1 MTVGHTW
8 FRLNFIFREPRS
20 SMEPEEATDE
30 VVSSPTGWWRRQT
43 YSHYSY
49 YLDDDGMIQKIFDDN
64 NTEELADQVQ
74 QPARTSEDPPA
85 EGCPQANQSQPASHS
100 SEGETAW
107 HFSQAPYDLDA
118 PLPETA
124 IPRLLGTIYVHRN
137 VNDGGYQ
144 VWVWYKRD
152 GNGLAWQPVDLKNEQ
167 IAHPKIADQSLKLTS
182 TGKPSWIL
190 NSTATTY
197 RSRTLRRSRSRSA
210 APSTFGT
217 RCHVHDRSDPPF
229 IEYETAALVFQQIP
243 VENKA
248 RENDEKTNGNLVD
261 SDIDNWS
268 LEKTIP
274 VACPEPSNQNIQP
287 TVQSWINYLKASW
300 GHFTSFG
307 ELNAGTLSHLL
318 FLIRLFRKIWSLFHA
333 QPLIITVGH
342 LAFTVGVFISVRN
355 YTSQLQGPGFS

>member
-1 MTVGHTW
+1 
-8 FRLNFIFREPRS
+8 
-20 SMEPEEATDE
+20 MEIPEE
-30 VVSSPTGWWRRQT
+30 VHP
-43 YSHYSY
+43 
-49 YLDDDGMIQKIFDDN
+49 
-64 NTEELADQVQ
+64 
-74 QPARTSEDPPA
+74 
-85 EGCPQANQSQPASHS
+85 SHS

-107 HFSQAPYDLDA
+107 HYSQAPYDLDA

-167 IAHPKIADQSLKLTS
+167 IAHPKIADRTLKLTS

-210 APSTFGT
+210 APSTFEFDSGELTSAYESGGFHFGT
-217 RCHVHDRSDPPF
+217 ANSAYLSISILRDPWIFTINPIAKESPKDSLNLF
-229 IEYETAALVFQQIP
+229 QQMEYETAALVFQQIP

-248 RENDEKTNGNLVD
+248 RESDEKTNGNAVD
-261 SDIDNWS
+261 SDIDNQS

-274 VACPEPSNQNIQP
+274 VACPEPSDQNIQP
-287 TVQSWINYLKASW
+287 AVQSHINYLKASW
-300 GHFTSFG
+300 GHFTAFG
-307 ELNAGTLSHLL
+307 QLN
-318 FLIRLFRKIWSLFHA
+318 
-333 QPLIITVGH
+333 PLIITVGH
-342 LAFTVGVFISVRN
+342 LALTVGVFISVRN
-355 YTSQLQGPGFS
+355 HTSQLQGPGFSRVTVETVLCIGTFICISLVFRIISILSELAPFNMYIYP